1 MMNNSTDRQ
10 DKLTPLEAWQATLGE
25 LQLQLAKSTFDAWL
39 KDTLLVAAED
49 GVFTIGARNSYA
61 RDWLDN
67 RMRGLIKRTLAR
79 IVGRQVDI
87 RFIVDAKPV
96 DSPSPRDLIGY
107 DPADDGAQGNRP
119 NGQSC
124 ALNPRYTFETF
135 VVSTG
140 SRVPYEISRA
150 VSERPGMAYNPLFI
164 YGGVGLGKTHLLHAI
179 ASSAARRGLNVL
191 YIPSEQFTNDLVCA
205 IRARTTDDFRSKYR
219 SVDMLLLD
227 DVQFIAGKDAS
238 QEEFFHTFNAL
249 HSANR
254 QIVVAC
260 DRPPREVLGLDERL
274 RSRFEGGL
282 VVEIAPPDFAARM
295 AILQAKSQA
304 RNRAVPLA
312 VLELIAQTV
321 ETNVRELEGALN
333 RIIAQWEALHQPP
346 TVETAQAILQDMV
359 PCQGRAKPEVILQT
373 VATYF
378 GLAVEDLLGPSRKKP
393 IALARQIAMYLLC
406 SDTDLSLEQ
415 VGAFMGKRD
424 HTTVLHGRDK
434 VRNLMET
441 DPTIRLHVQTVRER
455 MRLPTAARQPALRL
469 IESA

>member
-1 MMNNSTDRQ
+1 MINNSTDRQ

-25 LQLQLAKSTFDAWL
+25 LQLQLAKSAFDAWL
-39 KDTLLVAAED
+39 KDTTLVAAED
-49 GVFTIGARNSYA
+49 GMYTIGARNSYA

-67 RMRGLIKRTLAR
+67 RMRGLVKRTLAR
-79 IVGRQVDI
+79 IVGRQVDV

-96 DSPSPRDLIGY
+96 DSPAPKDLIGY
-107 DPADDGAQGNRP
+107 DPSQDTQAQANKP
-119 NGQSC
+119 NGQSGT
-124 ALNPRYTFETF
+124 LNSRYTFESF
-135 VVSTG
+135 VVG
-140 SRVPYEISRA
+140 SGNRVPYEISRA
-150 VSERPGMAYNPLFI
+150 VSERPGTAYNPLFL

-179 ASSAARRGLNVL
+179 GLNAAQRGLNVL
-191 YIPSEQFTNDLVCA
+191 YAPSEQFTNDLVCA
-205 IRARTTDDFRSKYR
+205 IRGRTTEEFRNKYR
-219 SVDMLLLD
+219 SVDVLLLD

-260 DRPPREVLGLDERL
+260 DRPPRDVVGLDERL

-295 AILQAKSQA
+295 AILQAKSTA
-304 RNRAVPLA
+304 RACSVPLP

-333 RIIAQWEALHQPP
+333 RIIARWEALKQPP
-346 TVETAQAILQDMV
+346 TLETAQAILKEML
-359 PCQGRAKPEVILQT
+359 PGKGRPSPEAILQA
-373 VATYF
+373 VADYF
-378 GLAVEDLLGPSRKKP
+378 GLQAEELLGPSRKKQV
-393 IALARQIAMYLLC
+393 ALPRQIAMYLLC
-406 SDTDLSLEQ
+406 TDTDLSLEQ

-434 VRNLMET
+434 IRNLMEA
-441 DPTIRLHVQTVRER
+441 DPTTRLHVQTIRER
-455 MRLPTAARQPALRL
+455 MRQPAAVRQT
-469 IESA
+469 A

>member
-1 MMNNSTDRQ
+1 MTNTSDRQ

-39 KDTLLVAAED
+39 KDTTLVAAED
-49 GVFTIGARNSYA
+49 GVYTIGARNSYA

-67 RMRGLIKRTLAR
+67 RMRGLVKRTLTR
-79 IVGRQVDI
+79 IVGRQVDV

-96 DSPSPRDLIGY
+96 ESPAPRDLIGY
-107 DPADDGAQGNRP
+107 DPTEDAPARGNKT

-124 ALNPRYTFETF
+124 ALNPRYTFESF
-135 VVSTG
+135 VVSAG
-140 SRVPYEISRA
+140 SRVPFEISRA
-150 VSERPGMAYNPLFI
+150 VSERPGMAYNPLFL

-179 ASSAARRGLNVL
+179 GLNAAQRGLNVL
-191 YIPSEQFTNDLVCA
+191 YVPSEQFTNDLVCA
-205 IRARTTDDFRSKYR
+205 IRARTTEEFRNKYR

-260 DRPPREVLGLDERL
+260 DRPPRDVLGLDERL

-282 VVEIAPPDFAARM
+282 VVEIAPPDFAARI
-295 AILQAKSQA
+295 AILQAKA
-304 RNRAVPLA
+304 AVRAWSVPMP

-333 RIIAQWEALHQPP
+333 RVIAQWEALKQPP
-346 TVETAQAILQDMV
+346 TLETTQAILKDML
-359 PCQGRAKPEVILQT
+359 PGKGRPSPEAILQA
-373 VATYF
+373 VADYF
-378 GLAVEDLLGPSRKKP
+378 GVDPQDLLGASRRQQ
-393 IALARQIAMYLLC
+393 IALPRQIVMYLLC
-406 SDTDLSLEQ
+406 AETDLSLAQ

-434 VRNLMET
+434 IRDLMET
-441 DPTIRLHVQTVRER
+441 DAAIRLHVQAIRER
-455 MRLPTAARQPALRL
+455 LRQPVAVRQPA
-469 IESA
+469 

>member
-1 MMNNSTDRQ
+1 MTNTSDRQ

-39 KDTLLVAAED
+39 KDTTLVAAED

-67 RMRGLIKRTLAR
+67 RMRGLVKRTLTR
-79 IVGRQVDI
+79 IVGRQVDV

-96 DSPSPRDLIGY
+96 ESPAPKDLIGY
-107 DPADDGAQGNRP
+107 DPSEDAQAQVNRP
-119 NGQSC
+119 NGQAC

-135 VVSTG
+135 VVG
-140 SRVPYEISRA
+140 NGNRVPYEISRA
-150 VSERPGMAYNPLFI
+150 VSERPGMAYNPLFL

-179 ASSAARRGLNVL
+179 GLNAAQRGLNVL
-191 YIPSEQFTNDLVCA
+191 YVPSEQFTNDLVCA
-205 IRARTTDDFRSKYR
+205 IRARTTEEFRNKYR
-219 SVDMLLLD
+219 SVDVLLLD
-227 DVQFIAGKDAS
+227 DIQFIAGKDAS

-260 DRPPREVLGLDERL
+260 DRPPRDVLGLDERL

-295 AILQAKSQA
+295 AILQAKSTA
-304 RNRAVPLA
+304 RACSVPMPI
-312 VLELIAQTV
+312 LELIAQTV

-333 RIIAQWEALHQPP
+333 RVIAQWEALRQPP
-346 TVETAQAILQDMV
+346 TLETTQAILKDMLPSKGRPSPEAILQAVADYFGVDPQDM
-359 PCQGRAKPEVILQT
+359 
-373 VATYF
+373 
-378 GLAVEDLLGPSRKKP
+378 LGASRKQQ
-393 IALARQIAMYLLC
+393 IALPRQIAMYLLC
-406 SDTDLSLEQ
+406 AETDLSLAQ

-434 VRNLMET
+434 IRDLMET
-441 DPTIRLHVQTVRER
+441 DAAIRLHVQTIRER
-455 MRLPTAARQPALRL
+455 MRQPAAVRQT
-469 IESA
+469 A

>member
-1 MMNNSTDRQ
+1 MTNTTDRQ

-39 KDTLLVAAED
+39 KDTTLVAAED
-49 GVFTIGARNSYA
+49 GVYTIGARNSYA

-67 RMRGLIKRTLAR
+67 RMRSLIKRTLAR
-79 IVGRQVDI
+79 IAGRQVDV

-96 DSPSPRDLIGY
+96 ESPAPRDLIGY
-107 DPADDGAQGNRP
+107 DPAEEAPAQGNKP

-135 VVSTG
+135 VVSG
-140 SRVPYEISRA
+140 GNRVPFEISRA
-150 VSERPGMAYNPLFI
+150 VSERPGAAYNPLFL

-179 ASSAARRGLNVL
+179 GLSAARRGLNVL
-191 YIPSEQFTNDLVCA
+191 YAPSEQFTNDLVCA
-205 IRARTTDDFRSKYR
+205 IRAHTTEDFRNKYR
-219 SVDMLLLD
+219 GVDVLLLD
-227 DVQFIAGKDAS
+227 DVQFIAGKDSS

-260 DRPPREVLGLDERL
+260 DRPPRDVVGLDERL

-295 AILQAKSQA
+295 AILQAKSAA
-304 RNRAVPLA
+304 RDWRVPQA

-333 RIIAQWEALHQPP
+333 RVIAQWEALRQPP
-346 TVETAQAILQDMV
+346 TVETTQAILRDML
-359 PCQGRAKPEVILQT
+359 PSRGRPSPEAIVQE
-373 VATYF
+373 VADYF
-378 GLAVEDLLGPSRKKP
+378 GIAPEDLLGPSRKQQ
-393 IALARQIAMYLLC
+393 IAMPRQIAMYLLC
-406 SDTDLSLEQ
+406 AETDLSLEQ
-415 VGAFMGKRD
+415 IGLFMGNRN
-424 HTTVLHGRDK
+424 HTTILHGRNK
-434 VRNLMET
+434 VRALMET
-441 DPTIRLHVQTVRER
+441 DPTTRLHVQAIRER
-455 MRLPTAARQPALRL
+455 MRQPTAARQMA
-469 IESA
+469 

>member
-1 MMNNSTDRQ
+1 MTNTSDRQ

-39 KDTLLVAAED
+39 KDTTLVAAED

-67 RMRGLIKRTLAR
+67 RMRGLVKRTLTR
-79 IVGRQVDI
+79 IVGRQVDV

-96 DSPSPRDLIGY
+96 ESPAPKDLIGY
-107 DPADDGAQGNRP
+107 DPSEDAQAQVNRP
-119 NGQSC
+119 NGQAC

-135 VVSTG
+135 VVG
-140 SRVPYEISRA
+140 NGNRVPYEISRA
-150 VSERPGMAYNPLFI
+150 VSERPGMAYNPLFL

-179 ASSAARRGLNVL
+179 GLNAAQRGLNVL
-191 YIPSEQFTNDLVCA
+191 YVPSEQFTNDLVCA
-205 IRARTTDDFRSKYR
+205 IRARTTEEFRNKYR
-219 SVDMLLLD
+219 SVDVLLLD
-227 DVQFIAGKDAS
+227 DIQFIAGKDAS

-260 DRPPREVLGLDERL
+260 DRPPRDVLGLDERL

-295 AILQAKSQA
+295 AILQAKSTA
-304 RNRAVPLA
+304 RACSVPMPI
-312 VLELIAQTV
+312 LELIAQTV

-333 RIIAQWEALHQPP
+333 RVIAQWEALRQPP
-346 TVETAQAILQDMV
+346 TLETTQAILKDMLPSKGRPSPEAILQAVADYFGVDPQDM
-359 PCQGRAKPEVILQT
+359 
-373 VATYF
+373 
-378 GLAVEDLLGPSRKKP
+378 LGASRKQQ
-393 IALARQIAMYLLC
+393 IALPRQIAMYLLC
-406 SDTDLSLEQ
+406 AETDLSLAQ

-434 VRNLMET
+434 IRDLMET
-441 DPTIRLHVQTVRER
+441 DAAIRLHVQTIRER
-455 MRLPTAARQPALRL
+455 MRQPAAVRQPA
-469 IESA
+469 